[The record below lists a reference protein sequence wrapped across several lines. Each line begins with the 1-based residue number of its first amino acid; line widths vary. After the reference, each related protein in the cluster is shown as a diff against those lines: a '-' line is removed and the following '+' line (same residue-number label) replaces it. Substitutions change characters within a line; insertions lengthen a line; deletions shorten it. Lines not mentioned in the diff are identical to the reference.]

1 MDTQTITK
9 EEGQRQELVR
19 LRREC
24 KRLREVEGELR
35 KSRDELI
42 QSEKL
47 SFAGRMA
54 ASVAHEIRNPL
65 NIISMAVQQLHDELG
80 KKDSRREYTEA
91 IIKNIDRVNKLITE
105 FVNAA
110 RPPKLKIQW
119 EDINKILEEILKLME
134 PKVKERKVELV
145 KELDPNLPKIRIDEE
160 HMTQALMNILTNACD
175 ALPRTSGK
183 LWINSKKDNDNVV
196 ITIKN
201 SGKPIPQKHMI
212 RIFDPF
218 FSLKRTGAGLG
229 LSIAYGVIGSHR
241 GTISVESNKEIG
253 TVFTVRL
260 PI

>member
-9 EEGQRQELVR
+9 EEEQRQELIR
-19 LRREC
+19 LRKEC

-80 KKDSRREYTEA
+80 KRDSRKAYTES
-91 IIKNIDRVNKLITE
+91 IIKNIDRVSNLVTE

-110 RPPKLKIQW
+110 RPPRLKIRP
-119 EDINKILEEILKLME
+119 EDINKILEDILKLIQ
-134 PKVKERKVELV
+134 PKIQEHKAELI
-145 KELDPNLPKIRIDEE
+145 KELGSNLPTVRVDEE
-160 HMTQALMNILTNACD
+160 HITQAFMNILTNACD
-175 ALPRTSGK
+175 ALSRRNGRIWVTSK
-183 LWINSKKDNDNVV
+183 RDNDHIL
-196 ITIKN
+196 ITIRN
-201 SGKPIPQKHMI
+201 TGKPIQQRDMI
-212 RIFDPF
+212 KIFDPF
-218 FSLKRTGAGLG
+218 FSKKRTGTSLG

-253 TVFTVRL
+253 TAFRIKL
-260 PI
+260 PL